1 MRAVYE
7 GPSTRRTLHH
17 AGPADGGR
25 LGPIAGRVGSNRWIT
40 VGKGVEVARVVA
52 HVPGSKSATAR
63 ALFLA
68 AAAGGI
74 SRLRAPLVSDDTRAF
89 FAALAALGF
98 ETASIETGSIET
110 GRDEV
115 ESSSLTWAIG
125 GNAGGPTATAATAWC
140 HDSGT
145 TARFLPALAALGHG
159 EYVIDASEQMR
170 ARPME
175 TLVSALRQLDVEIEA
190 APGDR
195 LPLTIHAHGV
205 AGGSLSIDGSVSS
218 QYLSALCMMA
228 PATAKGLEIEVHNLV
243 SVPYVE
249 LTLAMMRDFGADA
262 TMSTAEAG
270 TTAESG
276 TSAETG
282 TTAETGISAGRTTTI
297 VIEPTG
303 YQARDYMIEP
313 DASTASYFFA
323 AAAVTGNTVTVP
335 GLGSRSLQGD
345 LRFATEV
352 LASMGCTV
360 EITEDSTT
368 VTGPAQLRSPGEV
381 NMRDISDTMMTLA
394 AIAPFADA
402 PIRIVDVANTRVKE
416 SDRIDAI
423 TEALNACGITTRTG
437 PDWLEIDPGTPTAG
451 LVKTRS
457 DHRIAMSMSVLGLLT
472 PGVEFDNPGCVAKTY
487 PDFHEDFAALDRAW
501 KNES

>member
-1 MRAVYE
+1 M
-7 GPSTRRTLHH
+7 
-17 AGPADGGR
+17 
-25 LGPIAGRVGSNRWIT
+25 
-40 VGKGVEVARVVA
+40 ARVVA
-52 HVPGSKSATAR
+52 QVPGSKSATAR

-68 AAAGGI
+68 AAADGI
-74 SRLRAPLVSDDTRAF
+74 SRLRAPLVSDDTKAF
-89 FAALAALGF
+89 FAALGELGF
-98 ETASIETGSIET
+98 ETAAL
-110 GRDEV
+110 
-115 ESSSLTWAIG
+115 ESDHDDLIWAIQG
-125 GNAGGPTATAATAWC
+125 DAGGAPARSARAWC

-145 TARFLPALAALGHG
+145 AARFLPALAALGHG

-175 TLVSALRQLDVEIEA
+175 TLVTALRQLDVDIDT

-195 LPLTIHAHGV
+195 LPLTIRAHGV
-205 AGGSLSIDGSVSS
+205 AGGALSIDGSVSS

-228 PATAKGLEIEVHNLV
+228 PGTEKGLEIQVHDLV

-249 LTLAMMRDFGADA
+249 LTLAMMRDFGAEA
-262 TMSTAEAG
+262 TLTVTEG
-270 TTAESG
+270 K
-276 TSAETG
+276 
-282 TTAETGISAGRTTTI
+282 AGRTTSI

-303 YQARDYMIEP
+303 YRARDYMIEP

-323 AAAVTGNTVTVP
+323 AAAITGGTVTVP

-345 LRFATEV
+345 RRFATDV
-352 LASMGCTV
+352 LPSMGCIV
-360 EITEDSTT
+360 ESTEDSIT
-368 VTGPAQLRSPGEV
+368 VTGPARLHSPGEV

-451 LVKTRS
+451 HVLTRS
-457 DHRIAMSMSVLGLLT
+457 DHRIAMSMSVLGLRT
-472 PGVEFDNPGCVAKTY
+472 PGVELDHPACVAKTY
-487 PDFHEDFAALDRAW
+487 PEFHEDFAAFGAALL
-501 KNES
+501 S